1 MGILNSTYVTVD
13 AILTKKGREML
24 AKGNFNI
31 SQFALSD
38 DEIDYTL
45 YNTSHPSGSAF
56 YGETIELTPVLE
68 AFPDD
73 TQLLKYKLFTASRS
87 TTTKLPVIGNINAN
101 YAFKLSET
109 KTIQPSTLN
118 FTTGTESSGYII
130 PIGDSRL
137 FSITSDQSVA
147 AQGANSTA
155 GSRLS
160 TSISGT
166 KFTIKATDST
176 ALFGSGTT
184 VTTTLEVMG
193 KDSGARFNAILTIS
207 KS

>member
-1 MGILNSTYVTVD
+1 MY
-13 AILTKKGREML
+13 
-24 AKGNFNI
+24 
-31 SQFALSD
+31 
-38 DEIDYTL
+38 YTL

-118 FTTGTESSGYII
+118 FTTATESSGYII
-130 PIGDSRL
+130 TIGDSRL
-137 FSITSDQSVA
+137 FSVVSDQSVA
-147 AQGANSTA
+147 SQGANSTA

-160 TSISGT
+160 TTISGT

-207 KS
+207 K

>member
-31 SQFALSD
+31 TQFALSD

-45 YNTSHPSGSAF
+45 YNPSHPSGSAF
-56 YGETIELTPVLE
+56 YGESIELTPVIE

-73 TQLLKYKLFTASRS
+73 SQLMRYKLFTASRS
-87 TTTKLPVIGNINAN
+87 TTTKLPVISNINST
-101 YAFKLSET
+101 YTFKLSES

-118 FTTGTESSGYII
+118 FTSNIESGYVIT
-130 PIGDSRL
+130 IGDSRL
-137 FSITSDQSVA
+137 FSVVSDTATTSQTPNA
-147 AQGANSTA
+147 TIGT
-155 GSRLS
+155 RIS
-160 TSISGT
+160 TSITGT

-176 ALFGSGTT
+176 ALFGTATT
-184 VTTTLEVMG
+184 VSTTLEVMG
-193 KDSGARFNAILTIS
+193 KDSGARYNAVLTIS
-207 KS
+207 K

>member
-13 AILTKKGREML
+13 AILTKKGRQML
-24 AKGNFNI
+24 AQGNFNI
-31 SQFALSD
+31 TQFALSD

-45 YNTSHPSGSAF
+45 YNPNHPSGSAF
-56 YGETIELTPVLE
+56 YGESIELTPVIE

-73 TQLLKYKLFTASRS
+73 SQLMRYKLFTASRS
-87 TTTKLPVIGNINAN
+87 TTTKLPVISNINST
-101 YAFKLSET
+101 YTFKLSES

-118 FTTGTESSGYII
+118 FTNNIESGYVIT
-130 PIGDSRL
+130 IGDSRL
-137 FSITSDQSVA
+137 FSVVSDM
-147 AQGANSTA
+147 ANSSQTPNA
-155 GSRLS
+155 TIGTRIS

-176 ALFGSGTT
+176 ALFGTATT
-184 VTTTLEVMG
+184 VSTTMEVMG
-193 KDSGARFNAILTIS
+193 KDSGARYNAVLTIS

>member
-31 SQFALSD
+31 TQFALSD

-45 YNTSHPSGSAF
+45 YNPNHPSGSAF
-56 YGETIELTPVLE
+56 YGESIELTPVIE

-73 TQLLKYKLFTASRS
+73 SQLMRYKLFTASRS
-87 TTTKLPVIGNINAN
+87 TTTKLPVISNINST
-101 YAFKLSET
+101 YTFKLSES

-118 FTTGTESSGYII
+118 FTSNIESGYVIT
-130 PIGDSRL
+130 IGDSRL
-137 FSITSDQSVA
+137 FSVVSDT
-147 AQGANSTA
+147 ANSSQTPNA
-155 GSRLS
+155 TIGTRIS

-176 ALFGSGTT
+176 ALFGTT
-184 VTTTLEVMG
+184 NTVSTTLEVMG
-193 KDSGARFNAILTIS
+193 KDSGARYNAVLTIS
-207 KS
+207 K

>member
-31 SQFALSD
+31 TQFALSD

-45 YNTSHPSGSAF
+45 YNPSHPSGSAF
-56 YGETIELTPVLE
+56 YGESIELTPVIE

-73 TQLLKYKLFTASRS
+73 SQLMRYKLFTASRA
-87 TTTKLPVIGNINAN
+87 TTTKLPVISNINST
-101 YAFKLSET
+101 YTFKLSES

-118 FTTGTESSGYII
+118 FTSNIESGYVIT
-130 PIGDSRL
+130 IGDSRL
-137 FSITSDQSVA
+137 FSVVSDT
-147 AQGANSTA
+147 ANSSQTPNA
-155 GSRLS
+155 TIGTRIS

-176 ALFGSGTT
+176 ALFGTATT
-184 VTTTLEVMG
+184 VSTTLEVMG
-193 KDSGARFNAILTIS
+193 KDSGARYNAVLTIS
-207 KS
+207 K